1 MKRLHNRKTRKG
13 GALPLLPLIPLAI
26 GAAKLIGGGAI
37 SGLAGMAVKKIF
49 GGGLTGHPVPHKRRR
64 RQRRGKNLL
73 RTGVRKIKAIHSMVK
88 KGLDSESGRALINLA
103 EKIAADAEGITT
115 PSGGGIGGFTIRREV
130 NRPRR
135 RSALAF

>member
-13 GALPLLPLIPLAI
+13 GVLPLIPLAI
-26 GAAKLIGGGAI
+26 GAAKLLGGGAI
-37 SGLAGMAVKKIF
+37 SGLASMAVKKIF

-115 PSGGGIGGFTIRREV
+115 PSGGGIGGFTVRREV
-130 NRPRR
+130 YRPRR
-135 RSALAF
+135 RTALAF